1 MPDTDFWC
9 NYGTIFQDFSQ
20 TTGRHFV
27 AASTSVPGGETKL
40 GVSWLPDASVD
51 PDLITDD
58 IRQLG
63 ERGVGGTKLLNYFRF
78 PATGIT
84 LSNWTIFGYGE
95 PGYKDIVKVILKA
108 YKAASML
115 FDFTSSENRYVPAE
129 KDNPVLA
136 WELVPVNI
144 TINGTFTG
152 TVPGWGKDSLVSIV
166 TYAVTNVSTAGPRSL
181 GPFGVGRTFP
191 AYTISNASL
200 TDVTSLVQGN
210 GTISVTPVQVPE
222 AKYYGLSAFYT
233 RQLLGREVK
242 AWSARPQNIF
252 QNGSVAV
259 DHFSAAGAKVITD
272 FLEDYVLDDE
282 SKQLFK
288 DVGHLFWE
296 DSVEIDGD
304 LYWTPGLE
312 KKFLEMYKYDLR
324 RYVLLLQGQNGY
336 QTNWHSSWRLDTGD
350 GGVGVIADFRN
361 LLTILSK
368 TYTDYMT
375 EWGNRVLDM
384 QFSGQWGYNF
394 PIDMLEVI
402 PNIEIPEA
410 ETLSFNNHI
419 DAYLQFSGPA
429 DLSGKPVLSIELG
442 ADIDRAY
449 SQSWS
454 RLLYDA
460 KHAFAGG
467 INQVVVHGAVY
478 SHNFYNTTYPGY
490 TSHNYGYAAPHS
502 RHQPAWDV
510 GYPQALG
517 YLARVQYVLQSGVPK
532 VDLIFWDKQTAQ
544 NAYPAPLYWSND
556 LTKAGYSYE
565 YLSPANFVLKE
576 AVVQDRVFAPT
587 RQAAKLLILRSND
600 TITPDGVTYLAKYAA
615 AGLPIIIY
623 GTLPSQ
629 WATANKTAIS
639 ASSATLKGLLEL
651 QNVHQIPE
659 KDLAAAVASIGIKPR
674 TQISSNGTWWTRWR
688 ETTDGETFVFIYND
702 NNAASTGNITFAVA
716 GTPYLLN
723 AWTGEQEPIVQYVAG
738 NDSTTIS
745 LSLKS
750 LETAIVRFSKNNTLN
765 THVVASSGSVLG
777 FRVPNNGSQI
787 LAKVAHSNTSSV
799 RLSSGKTVVVSGS
812 LVQPTWT
819 LGNWTL
825 TLEHWLPQEDLY
837 DLEPDAKKV
846 NYSVPITSPSLK
858 SWYDLGYQTVSGIG
872 YYSTKFQWT
881 PSSDNDGAQ
890 LSVPP
895 ISHGLV
901 GTLNGKGL
909 PAFDITNPVVDISS
923 ALINGTNTLQLKA
936 SSTLMNTLS
945 QYWSELRTFGVPPA
959 NNWAHFEKD
968 GLGYQKNGIIG
979 EVKIVPY
986 ALVQVV

>member
-1 MPDTDFWC
+1 M
-9 NYGTIFQDFSQ
+9 
-20 TTGRHFV
+20 
-27 AASTSVPGGETKL
+27 
-40 GVSWLPDASVD
+40 
-51 PDLITDD
+51 
-58 IRQLG
+58 
-63 ERGVGGTKLLNYFRF
+63 
-78 PATGIT
+78 
-84 LSNWTIFGYGE
+84 
-95 PGYKDIVKVILKA
+95 
-108 YKAASML
+108 
-115 FDFTSSENRYVPAE
+115 
-129 KDNPVLA
+129 
-136 WELVPVNI
+136 
-144 TINGTFTG
+144 
-152 TVPGWGKDSLVSIV
+152 
-166 TYAVTNVSTAGPRSL
+166 
-181 GPFGVGRTFP
+181 
-191 AYTISNASL
+191 
-200 TDVTSLVQGN
+200 QGN
-210 GTISVTPVQVPE
+210 GTISVTPVQVPG
-222 AKYYGLSAFYT
+222 AQYYGLSAFYT

-312 KKFLEMYKYDLR
+312 KKFLEMYKVRICL
-324 RYVLLLQGQNGY
+324 
-336 QTNWHSSWRLDTGD
+336 
-350 GGVGVIADFRN
+350 
-361 LLTILSK
+361 
-368 TYTDYMT
+368 
-375 EWGNRVLDM
+375 
-384 QFSGQWGYNF
+384 
-394 PIDMLEVI
+394 
-402 PNIEIPEA
+402 
-410 ETLSFNNHI
+410 
-419 DAYLQFSGPA
+419 
-429 DLSGKPVLSIELG
+429 
-442 ADIDRAY
+442 
-449 SQSWS
+449 SWS
-454 RLLYDA
+454 SNSA
-460 KHAFAGG
+460 K
-467 INQVVVHGAVY
+467 
-478 SHNFYNTTYPGY
+478 
-490 TSHNYGYAAPHS
+490 
-502 RHQPAWDV
+502 V
-510 GYPQALG
+510 GY
-517 YLARVQYVLQSGVPK
+517 Y
-532 VDLIFWDKQTAQ
+532 
-544 NAYPAPLYWSND
+544 D

-565 YLSPANFVLKE
+565 YLSPANFVLEE

-587 RQAAKLLILRSND
+587 RQAAKLLVLRSND

-651 QNVHQIPE
+651 PNVHQIPE

-723 AWTGEQEPIVQYVAG
+723 AWTGEEGPIVQYVAG

-745 LSLKS
+745 LSLKG

-799 RLSSGKTVVVSGS
+799 RLSTGKTVVVSES

-890 LSVPP
+890 LSIPP
-895 ISHGLV
+895 VSHGLV
-901 GTLNGKGL
+901 GTLNGKAL

-959 NNWAHFEKD
+959 NNWAHFEKE
-968 GLGYQKNGIIG
+968 GLGYQQNGIIG